1 MTNSDPIE
9 NLNPGRTRVMGSI
22 GHVGV
27 VVGSHLSALKTQG
40 VSGAHQ
46 FALDG
51 HHMAYNS
58 IRQAHHHHQPN
69 LLEE

>member
-1 MTNSDPIE
+1 
-9 NLNPGRTRVMGSI
+9 MGSI

-40 VSGAHQ
+40 FSGAHQ